1 MMRCRP
7 WLLVALLAL
16 GVSQGGCAAAPTQP
30 SPGTPAQASPAAM
43 DAELLYQL
51 LLAEL
56 QRRHDPGAAYSLV
69 LDAAKRT
76 QHPQLYRRAVDIALS
91 GRAPNAALDAARAWL
106 QAHPADDDAHRIR
119 TQLLAGLQRTAELG
133 PAVRAWL
140 RVASPERRRDIVAA
154 VPALLDRAADAN
166 AAVDAARTALQDA
179 LRDAATAAT
188 AQASLGAVLL
198 QAGRHAEALLAADEA
213 LRADPTS
220 AAAAL
225 LAVELAAHAPVQAA
239 ALVQRHLEA
248 TAARPDA
255 DPTARLAWAQRL
267 ARQGEL
273 PAALAVLDATDVT
286 QPDTL
291 RRVAMLRARLLR
303 DADQVAAAY
312 DALTAAAQ
320 RAPDDADLGYELA
333 LTAERLG
340 RHDEAERLL
349 RALIERRPEDPHAY
363 NALGYSLAE
372 RGIRL
377 DEAKA
382 LILEA
387 VRRAPNDGYILD
399 SLGWVEF
406 RLGNTAEARR
416 WLTRA
421 MELKPDAEIAA
432 HLGEVLWT
440 LGERDE
446 ARRVWR
452 QGLELDARNRALVET
467 LRRLGVQDL

>member
-1 MMRCRP
+1 M
-7 WLLVALLAL
+7 LVALLAL
-16 GVSQGGCAAAPTQP
+16 SVSQGSCAA
-30 SPGTPAQASPAAM
+30 TPAGRPPSATAASATM

-56 QRRHDPGAAYSLV
+56 QRRQDPGAAYSLV
-69 LDAAKRT
+69 LDAAQRT
-76 QHPQLYRRAVDIALS
+76 RHPQLYRRAVDIALS
-91 GRAPNAALDAARAWL
+91 GRAPNAALDAARAWVD
-106 QAHPADDDAHRIR
+106 AHPTDDDAQRIR
-119 TQLLAGLQRTAELG
+119 VQLLAGLQRTAELG
-133 PAVRAWL
+133 AALRDWL
-140 RVASPERRRDIVAA
+140 RAAPPERRRDIVAA
-154 VPALLDRAADAN
+154 VPALLDRAADTN
-166 AAVDAARTALQDA
+166 AAVEAVRTALQDV
-179 LRDAATAAT
+179 LRDPTTAAI
-188 AQASLGAVLL
+188 AQAALGAVLL

-213 LRADPTS
+213 LQADPTS

-225 LAVELAAHAPVQAA
+225 LAIELTAHAPAQAT
-239 ALVQRHLEA
+239 ALVQRHLQA
-248 TAARPDA
+248 SAGRPDA

-273 PAALAVLDATDVT
+273 PAALAVLDATDT
-286 QPDTL
+286 AQPDTL

-303 DADQVAAAY
+303 DADQVQAAY
-312 DALTAAAQ
+312 DVLAAAVQ
-320 RAPDDADLGYELA
+320 RAPDDADLAYELA

-349 RALIERRPEDPHAY
+349 RSLIERRPDDAHAY

-377 DEAKA
+377 EEAKA

-421 MELKPDAEIAA
+421 WELKPDAEIAA

-440 LGERDE
+440 LGEHDE

-467 LRRLGVQDL
+467 LRRLSVQDL